1 MAYFNEV
8 LAFAQAA
15 AVSND
20 VDGLIKVAADSDV
33 VPADIVFMHNLIDGN
48 IYTGEGIIKIA
59 EDMGEPI
66 LGVAADVYEYVKEA
80 GDSYD
85 EDAAIAALEEVGL
98 TPEDYVQVEYL
109 LDKQAEEAAGG
120 EIVADE
126 EVWEKVA
133 SAYEFLASQEIDPVS
148 AMEFAEN
155 YAVADSDGEKE
166 AVASEYDGLDEESF
180 DKIAEAFN
188 YLSDIDGV
196 PLSDLMY
203 EIDKEAG
210 YATDLVR
217 RIGDNSLK
225 DAWHK
230 GTRTKIKDMYTGAK
244 KMGKGLWGS
253 YKDAVMGK
261 GIGSAKKN
269 IEIIEPG
276 IEKAK
281 ATYQKARDFAKN
293 GKPSDNY
300 SAAVKKSMKRA
311 EKKGKFHGI
320 QEEKVP
326 IVKDARK
333 HLSRMKKSL
342 RKEKRRLAI
351 ARASQV
357 GAIGVPVA
365 AGAYG
370 VHKALSD

>member
-15 AVSND
+15 AVSKD
-20 VDGLIKVAADSDV
+20 VDGLIKVAADSV

-80 GDSYD
+80 GDDYD
-85 EDAAIAALEEVGL
+85 EKLAIAALEEAGL
-98 TPEDYVQVEYL
+98 TLEDYAQVEYL

-217 RIGDNSLK
+217 RVGEHTPGTVL
-225 DAWHK
+225 AK
-230 GTRTKIKDMYTGAK
+230 GLTTSFKDMYTGVK
-244 KMGKGLWGS
+244 KTGKGLWGS
-253 YKDAVMGK
+253 YKNAVMGK
-261 GIGSAKKN
+261 GIDSAKKN
-269 IEIIEPG
+269 IKIIEPE
-276 IEKAK
+276 IEKAE
-281 ATYQKARDFAKN
+281 AAYQKARDIAKN

-300 SAAVKKSMKRA
+300 SVAVKKSMKRA
-311 EKKGKFHGI
+311 AKRGKFHGL
-320 QEEKVP
+320 QEERVP
-326 IVKDARK
+326 TVKDARK
-333 HLSRMKKSL
+333 HLSGMKKNL
-342 RKEKRRLAI
+342 RKEKRRLGV
-351 ARASQV
+351 ARASQAA
-357 GAIGVPVA
+357 AIGIPVA

-370 VHKALSD
+370 VHKALND